1 MTIPNQTDNISLEFR
16 TDLLTLALFSRIL
29 KVSQTISRVYLSRIT
44 ASSTKKECSSSEIQ
58 VMILMDLL
66 GFVCA
71 WAIK

>member
-1 MTIPNQTDNISLEFR
+1 MTLPNQTDNISLEFR
-16 TDLLTLALFSRIL
+16 TDLLTLTLFSRIL